1 MKTPEILFT
10 LWPRFFG
17 MIFAAVLLVMGTSV
31 AQARSATGTV
41 VRVIDGNTFQLKI
54 QKTNVRVV
62 LSGISAPVGTQEF
75 ASEAKALLSQLV
87 LNQRVRIQFKGSKVK
102 PRVSA
107 LVFVVGRSGAG
118 SVNVQMARAG
128 LARATSGG
136 EIAQAEAQARAAR
149 IGLFSVANN
158 PNPTGNP
165 SSLVIPSGWV
175 VTGSEGTI
183 PFDASLSTAQR
194 AEIVAK
200 ISEFYVEVDRLARG
214 RTLFISNPTLGFG
227 GAVDISRSTQLD
239 LCANGTFERRF
250 QEFGLGIATDE
261 TIQGTWRIRVDL
273 TTLDGVDP
281 VLELITNATPPVT
294 LNFRLALD
302 NNVPGRIVVA
312 GDSFASGPNLRCP

>member
-1 MKTPEILFT
+1 MKNPEILFT

-17 MIFAAVLLVMGTSV
+17 MIVAGVLLVLGTSV
-31 AQARSATGTV
+31 AQARSVTATV

-75 ASEAKALLSQLV
+75 ASEAKALLSRLV

-107 LVFVVGRSGAG
+107 LVLVVGRSGAG

-128 LARATSGG
+128 LAKATTGG
-136 EIAQAEAQARAAR
+136 EIAQAEAEARADQ
-149 IGLFSVANN
+149 IGLFSVTSI
-158 PNPTGNP
+158 PNPIGNP
-165 SSLVIPSGWV
+165 GSLVIPSGWV
-175 VTGSEGTI
+175 VTGSEETI
-183 PFDASLSTAQR
+183 PFDSSLSTVQR
-194 AEIVAK
+194 AEIIAK
-200 ISEFYVEVDRLARG
+200 INEFYVEVDRLIRG
-214 RTLFISNPTLGFG
+214 RTLVISNPTLGFG
-227 GAVDISRSTQLD
+227 GAVDIERSTQMD

-250 QEFGLGIATDE
+250 VESGLGIATDE

-273 TTLDGVDP
+273 TTLDGIDP

-294 LNFRLALD
+294 LNFGSVS
-302 NNVPGRIVVA
+302 NFV
-312 GDSFASGPNLRCP
+312 

>member
-1 MKTPEILFT
+1 MKTPETLFT

-17 MIFAAVLLVMGTSV
+17 MIFAAILLVLGTSV
-31 AQARSATGTV
+31 AHARSVTGNV
-41 VRVIDGNTFQLKI
+41 VRVIDGNTFQVKI

-87 LNQRVRIQFKGSKVK
+87 LNKRVRIQFKGSKVK

-107 LVFVVGRSGAG
+107 LVFVVGSSGAG

-128 LARATSGG
+128 LAKATTGG
-136 EIAQAEAQARAAR
+136 AIAQAEAQARAAQ
-149 IGLFSVANN
+149 IGLFSVTNI
-158 PNPTGNP
+158 PNPIGNP
-165 SSLVIPSGWV
+165 GSLVIPSGWV
-175 VTGSEGTI
+175 VTGSEATI
-183 PFDASLSTAQR
+183 PFDSSLSTAQR
-194 AEIVAK
+194 TELIARIN
-200 ISEFYVEVDRLARG
+200 EFYAEVDRLIRG

-227 GAVDISRSTQLD
+227 GTVDIVRSTQMD
-239 LCANGTFERRF
+239 LCANETFARRF

-261 TIQGTWRIRVDL
+261 TTQGTWRVRVDL
-273 TTLDGVDP
+273 TTLAGIDP

-294 LNFRLALD
+294 LNFVLALD
-302 NNVPGRIVVA
+302 NNVAGRIVVG

>member
-1 MKTPEILFT
+1 MKTPETLFT

-31 AQARSATGTV
+31 AQARSVTGTV
-41 VRVIDGNTFQLKI
+41 VRVIDGNSFQLKI

-107 LVFVVGRSGAG
+107 LAFVVGRSGAG

-128 LARATSGG
+128 LARATTGG
-136 EIAQAEAQARAAR
+136 EIAQAEALARAAR
-149 IGLFSVANN
+149 IGLFSVTNN

-200 ISEFYVEVDRLARG
+200 ISEFYAEVDRLTRG
-214 RTLFISNPTLGFG
+214 RTLFISNSTPGFG
-227 GAVDISRSTQLD
+227 GPDIVRSTQLD

-250 QEFGLGIATDE
+250 QESGLGIATDE

-302 NNVPGRIVVA
+302 NNVAGRIVVA
-312 GDSFASGPNLRCP
+312 GDSFASGPSLRCP